1 MAKTRGTSVAGQ
13 AKARD
18 ASGGATKERKRT
30 RKGKQTKKEDYPPN
44 PPHRPRNPKP
54 TH

>member
-1 MAKTRGTSVAGQ
+1 MAKTRGSGVAGQ
-13 AKARD
+13 SKARD
-18 ASGGATKERKRT
+18 SAAGGSKTTKQRKP
-30 RKGKQTKKEDYPPN
+30 TKKEDYPPN

>member
-1 MAKTRGTSVAGQ
+1 MAKTRGPDVTGQPKSRGAYAGGTKATKQ
-13 AKARD
+13 AKRAEKD
-18 ASGGATKERKRT
+18 K
-30 RKGKQTKKEDYPPN
+30 YPPN